1 MAINNHLRQEN
12 IELRHSIGLLAARL
26 SESATPKQV
35 SNFGS
40 GDNALQQPQMLSNP
54 YLAALISNTST
65 AGGGLDALGG
75 GQANQNALNALLAAT
90 RTGPGSTSGFGSGQ
104 AMNNLTSTGGDLS
117 QLTDMQIQANIAAAA
132 AAKAEAIR
140 EMQQAQQQQQPE
152 QKPQASLAEKTTPQM
167 HHLLQEVSKET
178 TENVTAAKVSETNNV
193 TGQKRAAPEPTTVAP
208 GRSDEVKGDAA
219 TKEVPLDKGIADAS
233 NPGESAELVDLVGQR
248 DADEPPAKRDKLSDD
263 RSPNGSVVTSEEKVS
278 DGPSDKSAPPDD
290 GTLIGQTA

>member
-1 MAINNHLRQEN
+1 MAINNQLRQEN
-12 IELRHSIGLLAARL
+12 IKLRHSIGLLAARL

-54 YLAALISNTST
+54 HLAALVSNSST

-75 GQANQNALNALLAAT
+75 GQANQNTLNALLAAT
-90 RTGPGSTSGFGSGQ
+90 RTGPGSPSGFGSGQ
-104 AMNNLTSTGGDLS
+104 GMNNLTSTSGNLS
-117 QLTDMQIQANIAAAA
+117 QLMGTQIQANIAAAA

-140 EMQQAQQQQQPE
+140 EMQQAQQQQPE
-152 QKPQASLAEKTTPQM
+152 QKPQAPLAETTTPQM

-178 TENVTAAKVSETNNV
+178 TENVTAAQVSETNNV

-208 GRSDEVKGDAA
+208 VSVEVKGDAA
-219 TKEVPLDKGIADAS
+219 TKEDPLDKGIAPAS

-263 RSPNGSVVTSEEKVS
+263 RSPNGSVVTSEEKIS
-278 DGPSDKSAPPDD
+278 DGPGDKSASPDD

>member
-1 MAINNHLRQEN
+1 MAINNQLRQEN
-12 IELRHSIGLLAARL
+12 IELRHSVGLLAARL

-35 SNFGS
+35 SKFGS

-54 YLAALISNTST
+54 HLAALVSNTST
-65 AGGGLDALGG
+65 AGGGLDAFGG

-90 RTGPGSTSGFGSGQ
+90 RTGPGSPSGFGSGQ
-104 AMNNLTSTGGDLS
+104 AMNNLTSTSGKLS
-117 QLTDMQIQANIAAAA
+117 QLMDMQIQANIAAAA

-152 QKPQASLAEKTTPQM
+152 QKPQASLAETTTPQM

-178 TENVTAAKVSETNNV
+178 TENVTAAQVSETNNV

-208 GRSDEVKGDAA
+208 GSDEVKGDAT
-219 TKEVPLDKGIADAS
+219 TKEDPLDKGIADAS

-278 DGPSDKSAPPDD
+278 DGHGDKSASPDD